1 MELGEEGVESFKATE
16 VVENDSVSGALS
28 PPRCRGRSFTPWT
41 WKQIQALVS
50 QKTWLDSTCNIT
62 EYFPSHLNM
71 QVFYRNRPEDSHGGV
86 LIAVSNEFICTQE
99 PDLET
104 DCEMVCIAGFW
115 NYSVTTICPKLLT
128 SLPEPDEERDRYYR
142 KTKGVNTTE
151 RKEKLNQFKKEIN
164 KKMKECY
171 WKYIEEVVLDINT
184 DTTDSN
190 QSKSPSCKQ
199 VNKKFWSFLKSL
211 KSERAGVSHLKN
223 EGRLISDGKA
233 KANILNQQ
241 FQSVFTNEPLEAPL
255 PNMGPSPHPLMP
267 EINIVTNGI
276 TTLLENLNPH
286 KACGPDHVHACVLKE
301 LSSTLSPF
309 LQVIFQKSLDTG
321 AVPEAWKEANIA
333 PIYKKGNRLDPANYR
348 PISLTC
354 ICSKIMEHIIA
365 SSMMSH
371 FDTNNIL
378 YDLQHGFRHGRS
390 CETQLLSL
398 IDDLAHNRENGTQTD
413 LIIMDFAKAFDKV
426 PHLRLIHKLQFYGIT
441 GKALVWIQNFLQGRS
456 QTVVLDGERSDP
468 VPVTSGVPQGTVLG
482 PILFLAYINDLPKY
496 AAHAKVRL
504 FADDCILQMSI
515 KEEDDCKRLQH
526 DIDSIC
532 SWEKEWLMAFNPS
545 KCEVM
550 TVPSSRNPITFPYSL
565 HDHVLTKVSTTK
577 YLGVSISSNLTWGR
591 HVDLVTAKANRTLG
605 MLRRCLRISSNA
617 AKERAYMALVR
628 PSLEY
633 GCSVWDPHT
642 KDQVSRVEMVQRRAA
657 RFVCSDYR
665 RTSSVSSMLQ
675 NLGWQS
681 LEVRR
686 KIARQPSRGSDLPPA
701 FGRRAIRRAVGLAI
715 ASRTNF
721 YRLSFF
727 PRTIRE
733 WNELE
738 PGAAE
743 AGSLAQFKSE
753 LARTLL
759 H

>member
-1 MELGEEGVESFKATE
+1 
-16 VVENDSVSGALS
+16 
-28 PPRCRGRSFTPWT
+28 
-41 WKQIQALVS
+41 
-50 QKTWLDSTCNIT
+50 
-62 EYFPSHLNM
+62 
-71 QVFYRNRPEDSHGGV
+71 
-86 LIAVSNEFICTQE
+86 
-99 PDLET
+99 
-104 DCEMVCIAGFW
+104 
-115 NYSVTTICPKLLT
+115 
-128 SLPEPDEERDRYYR
+128 
-142 KTKGVNTTE
+142 
-151 RKEKLNQFKKEIN
+151 
-164 KKMKECY
+164 
-171 WKYIEEVVLDINT
+171 
-184 DTTDSN
+184 
-190 QSKSPSCKQ
+190 
-199 VNKKFWSFLKSL
+199 
-211 KSERAGVSHLKN
+211 
-223 EGRLISDGKA
+223 
-233 KANILNQQ
+233 
-241 FQSVFTNEPLEAPL
+241 
-255 PNMGPSPHPLMP
+255 MGPNPHPLMP

-686 KIARQPSRGSDLPPA
+686 KIARQVMLYKIIHNAVSVPHSTRIVPVARCSRRINHTQTLQ
-701 FGRRAIRRAVGLAI
+701 AI